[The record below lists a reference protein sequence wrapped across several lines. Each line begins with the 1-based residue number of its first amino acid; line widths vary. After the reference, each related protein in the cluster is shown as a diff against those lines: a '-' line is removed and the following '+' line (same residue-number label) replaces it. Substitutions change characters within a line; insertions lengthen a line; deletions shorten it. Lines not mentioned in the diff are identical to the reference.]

1 MVPAAKKGHGF
12 GLLFEM
18 GCGKTLTSI
27 AIAGAAYQMGKI
39 DRALIIA
46 PTSVVAVWPKEL
58 QGFAN
63 FKYTASVLLG
73 DKKKRLKEL
82 ESLQKFPF
90 KALKVAVINYES
102 VWREGIFEALQ
113 EYDADLIICDE
124 SQRIKTH
131 DAQQAKAIHKLGDQA
146 RYKLILSGT
155 PVQNNAMDIFSQ
167 YRFLDPTVFGDNF
180 YRFRGR
186 YAIMGGF
193 NRKQVVAYKDLDD
206 LIKKEHSIAFRV
218 TKEEA
223 IDLPEQTFITRS
235 IEMNRKERDLYDR
248 IRIDSYA
255 ELDGGGQI
263 TATTVLTKLLRLQQ
277 LTGGFLVDDS
287 GEKPRLV
294 SRSKLDALADI
305 IQDYVADA
313 GKKLVIF
320 ARFLA
325 EVHEIETLC
334 QKILPSGKEAV
345 AIYGEIKK
353 EDRGEVIRRFQEDPD
368 VMIFIGQIDT
378 AGTGITLTAASTCVY
393 YSKTYNYA
401 TYEQSLS
408 RIHRIGQKNRC
419 TYIDLVIEK
428 TVDEMITK
436 ALAKKED
443 IAKTV
448 VDSWRDFF

>member
-1 MVPAAKKGHGF
+1 MPATKKGHGF

-18 GCGKTLTSI
+18 GCGKTLTAI
-27 AIAGAAYQMGKI
+27 AVAGAAYEMGKI

-58 QGFAN
+58 KEFAD
-63 FKYTASVLLG
+63 FRYTASVLLG
-73 DKKKRLKEL
+73 DKKHRLKEL
-82 ESLQKFPF
+82 ESLKKYPF
-90 KALKVAVINYES
+90 KGLKVAVINYES
-102 VWREGIFEALQ
+102 TWREGIFEALQ
-113 EYDADLIICDE
+113 DYDADLIICDE

-131 DAQQAKAIHKLGDQA
+131 DAEQSKAIHKLGDQA

-167 YRFLDPTVFGDNF
+167 YRFLDSSVFGLNF
-180 YRFRGR
+180 YRFRSR

-223 IDLPEQTFITRS
+223 IDLPEQTFITHS
-235 IEMNRKERDLYDR
+235 IEMTRKERDLYDR

-255 ELDGGGQI
+255 
-263 TATTVLTKLLRLQQ
+263 
-277 LTGGFLVDDS
+277 DDS
-287 GEKPRLV
+287 GGKPTLV
-294 SRSKLDALADI
+294 SKSKLDALADI
-305 IQDYVADA
+305 IQDYVVD
-313 GKKLVIF
+313 GDKKLVIF

-325 EVHEIETLC
+325 EVHEIIRMAE
-334 QKILPSGKEAV
+334 KILPAGKKAV

-353 EDRGEVIRRFQEDPD
+353 EDRGEVVRRFQEDPD
-368 VMIFIGQIDT
+368 TVIFIGQIDT

-408 RIHRIGQKNRC
+408 RIHRIGQKNHC

-448 VDSWRDFF
+448 VDSWREFF